1 MIDFHNHIIPNL
13 DDGSKSVEMSLS
25 MLKEAQSQGITDVVN
40 TVHFQHPK
48 LYAKNTSYDFV
59 INEVKKMQE
68 IANSN
73 NIDIKIHAA
82 SEVFF
87 QFNLTEILDNPIT
100 TFGNNKYMLIE
111 FNTLSF
117 PKGYEEELFKLQ
129 LKGITPII
137 AHPERYRGVQLN
149 IELVKK
155 WIERGFFIQIDC
167 ASILGGFGKNTQTAA
182 MKLLENGLCHLV
194 GSDAHNDKR
203 RNFLLKDTLQKV
215 GDIIGQEAEIVFKEN
230 AKNILSGND
239 CISYSVEI
247 KRKTIFNKLYS
258 IFNYK
263 KR

>member
-25 MLKEAQSQGITDVVN
+25 MLKEAQAQGVTDVIN

-48 LYAKNTSYDFV
+48 LYAKDTSYDFV
-59 INEVKKMQE
+59 VNEVKKMEE
-68 IANSN
+68 IAHSN
-73 NIDIKIHAA
+73 NINIKIHAA

-137 AHPERYRGVQLN
+137 AHPERYRGIQNDINLA
-149 IELVKK
+149 KR
-155 WIERGFFIQIDC
+155 WIERGCFIQIDC
-167 ASILGGFGKNTQTAA
+167 ASILGGFGKNTQIAA
-182 MKLLENGLCHLV
+182 IKLYDEQGKLL
-194 GSDAHNDKR
+194 
-203 RNFLLKDTLQKV
+203 
-215 GDIIGQEAEIVFKEN
+215 DIIYESELIIQKAGLYF
-230 AKNILSGND
+230 
-239 CISYSVEI
+239 I
-247 KRKTIFNKLYS
+247 KIITEEGTLV
-258 IFNYK
+258 K
-263 KR
+263 KVIIY